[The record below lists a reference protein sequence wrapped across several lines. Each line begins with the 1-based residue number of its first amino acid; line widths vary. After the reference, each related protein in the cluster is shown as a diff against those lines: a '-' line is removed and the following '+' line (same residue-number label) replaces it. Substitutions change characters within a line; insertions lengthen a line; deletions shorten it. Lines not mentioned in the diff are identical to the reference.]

1 MSDRVPLCRL
11 VCSSVR
17 FEGTAMLLNVGSCLP
32 NDTAAPLSNLRSDT
46 AEVSASRLQ
55 TGELLYSDSYNV
67 CKPYLDSH
75 E

>member
-17 FEGTAMLLNVGSCLP
+17 FEGTAMLLNVGSCLR
-32 NDTAAPLSNLRSDT
+32 NDTAAPLGNMRSDT
-46 AEVSASRLQ
+46 AEVSTSRLQ
-55 TGELLYSDSYNV
+55 TGEWLYSDSDDV
-67 CKPYLDSH
+67 CRPYLDSN